1 MGKDSGAGMG
11 KDSGA
16 GMGKDSGAGIVAHIA
31 SFLSNVKF

>member
-1 MGKDSGAGMG
+1 MG